1 MKSLVRLMN
10 KILDDN
16 LEELFPGLVVVPN
29 LLNNYDNVVS
39 NINKISEDKENS
51 HLWIKATTNTGPNKN
66 PSLSKHRTNDMILV
80 DESFL
85 DSDDLFLKL
94 IGDTANLINVDIKE
108 AIDLYKDKYKVETN
122 LTKETPRYNTL
133 LRYTD
138 GQKYDQHNDW
148 SPKNKRLISYLVYTN
163 DDYIG
168 GELEFV
174 HLGIKIKPKANSMII
189 FPSHFL
195 FSHIAHPV
203 QSGTKYAIV
212 NWILYKDAEDFS

>member
-1 MKSLVRLMN
+1 MN
-10 KILDDN
+10 KIIDDN

-29 LLNNYDNVVS
+29 LLNNYDSVVS
-39 NINKISEDKENS
+39 NINRISEDKENS
-51 HLWIKATTNTGPNKN
+51 HLWIKATTNSGPNKN

-94 IGDTANLINVDIKE
+94 IGDTANLINGDIKE

-122 LTKETPRYNTL
+122 LTKETPRYNTM

-212 NWILYKDAEDFS
+212 NWILYKDAEDFA

>member
-1 MKSLVRLMN
+1 MN

-122 LTKETPRYNTL
+122 LTKETPRYHTM

>member
-122 LTKETPRYNTL
+122 LTKETPR
-133 LRYTD
+133 
-138 GQKYDQHNDW
+138 
-148 SPKNKRLISYLVYTN
+148 
-163 DDYIG
+163 
-168 GELEFV
+168 
-174 HLGIKIKPKANSMII
+174 
-189 FPSHFL
+189 
-195 FSHIAHPV
+195 
-203 QSGTKYAIV
+203 
-212 NWILYKDAEDFS
+212 

>member
-1 MKSLVRLMN
+1 MN
-10 KILDDN
+10 KIIDDN
-16 LEELFPGLVVVPN
+16 IEELFPGLVVVPN
-29 LLNNYDNVVS
+29 LLNNYDSVVN
-39 NINKISEDKENS
+39 NINRISEDKENS
-51 HLWIKATTNTGPNKN
+51 HLWIKATTNSGPNKN

-85 DSDDLFLKL
+85 DSDNLFLKL
-94 IGDTANLINVDIKE
+94 IGDTANLINGDIKE

-122 LTKETPRYNTL
+122 LTKETPRYNTM

-212 NWILYKDAEDFS
+212 NWILYKDAEDFA

>member
-1 MKSLVRLMN
+1 MRQMN
-10 KILDDN
+10 KITDDK
-16 LEELFPGLVVVPN
+16 LKELFPGLVVITN
-29 LLNNYDNVVS
+29 FLNNYDSVVS
-39 NINKISEDKENS
+39 NINKISENKENS
-51 HLWIKATTNTGPNKN
+51 HLWIKAKTNSGPNNN

-85 DSDDLFLKL
+85 DSDDSFLRL
-94 IGDTANLINVDIKE
+94 IGDTANLINGDIKE

-122 LTKETPRYNTL
+122 LTKETPKHNTM

-163 DDYIG
+163 NDYVG

-174 HLGIKIKPKANSMII
+174 HLGIKIKPEANSMII

-212 NWILYKDAEDFS
+212 NWILYKDAEDFV

>member
-16 LEELFPGLVVVPN
+16 LEELFPGLIVVSN
-29 LLNNYDNVVS
+29 FLNNYDNVVN
-39 NINKISEDKENS
+39 NINKISNDKENS
-51 HLWIKATTNTGPNKN
+51 HLWIKATTNSGPNKE
-66 PSLSKHRTNDMILV
+66 PSFSKHRTNDMILV

-85 DSDDLFLKL
+85 ESDDLFLKL
-94 IGDTANLINVDIKE
+94 IGDTANLINGEIKE
-108 AIDLYKDKYKVETN
+108 AVDLYKDKYKVETN
-122 LTKETPRYNTL
+122 LTKETPKYNTM

-148 SPKNKRLISYLVYTN
+148 SPKNKRLISYLVYIN
-163 DDYIG
+163 DDYLG

-174 HLGIKIKPKANSMII
+174 HLGIKIKPKANSMIV

-203 QSGTKYAIV
+203 ESGTKYAIV
-212 NWILYKDAEDFS
+212 NWILYKEEDSI

>member
-1 MKSLVRLMN
+1 MN
-10 KILDDN
+10 KIINDN
-16 LEELFPGLVVVPN
+16 LEELFPGLVVIPN
-29 LLNNYDNVVS
+29 FLNNYDSVVN
-39 NINKISEDKENS
+39 NINKISENKENS
-51 HLWIKATTNTGPNKN
+51 HLWIKATTNSGPNKN

-85 DSDDLFLKL
+85 DSDDSFLKL
-94 IGDTANLINVDIKE
+94 IGETAKLINEDIKE

-122 LTKETPRYNTL
+122 LTKETPRYNTM

-174 HLGIKIKPKANSMII
+174 HLGIKIKPEANSMII

-212 NWILYKDAEDFS
+212 NWILYNDLG